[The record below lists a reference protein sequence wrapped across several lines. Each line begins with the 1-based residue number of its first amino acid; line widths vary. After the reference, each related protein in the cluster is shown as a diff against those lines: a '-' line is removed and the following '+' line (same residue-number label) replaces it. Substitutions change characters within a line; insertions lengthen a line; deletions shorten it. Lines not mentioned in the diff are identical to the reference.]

1 MIKWITPELGTA
13 AYENVK
19 DEPGIVIVDVRSLV
33 DKKGNLPAT
42 VKGML
47 DVALE
52 AVRQGQK
59 TVICCDYGMS
69 RSNALA
75 AGVLARRSGM
85 GLDEAVRAV
94 LAATGERNIQ
104 IEVLQTVRQ
113 ALDPGLEPLF
123 PSNQRR
129 VLVTGGSGFIGKGLV
144 SSLVDRNIAVQGP
157 KSKDIDLIHDTVNI
171 DLLVKNQ
178 GINTLVHLA
187 NPRVYTTNESFGA
200 SLTMLKNVLDVCVLN
215 NLRLIYVSGWVV
227 YSGYQGRLRA
237 DEHLPL
243 MPKGTYGQAK
253 ALCEQLISYHRDRNS
268 ARCLMLRASNVYGRE
283 GTAPRFIWN
292 FKAKAA
298 KNEDIITH
306 EYLNG
311 IPALDLLHVSD
322 LRHALV
328 LAIES
333 DLHGD
338 FNIGTGELISTA
350 WAAEHIVGA
359 MKSQSKISHTQIRDH
374 VGNIAMDYTKAR
386 NELGW
391 EPRISFIEGVREI
404 LENNKG

>member
-13 AYENVK
+13 AFENAQN
-19 DEPGIVIVDVRSLV
+19 EPGIVVVDVRSLV
-33 DKKGNLPAT
+33 DKKGNQSAT

-47 DVALE
+47 DTALE
-52 AVRQGQK
+52 ALRRGRK

-75 AGVLARRSGM
+75 AGVLALRSGL
-85 GLDEAVRAV
+85 GLDEAVRVV
-94 LAATGERNIQ
+94 LAATGEKNIR
-104 IEVLQTVRQ
+104 IEVLQAVRQ
-113 ALDPGLEPLF
+113 ALDPCLKPLF

-144 SSLVDRNIAVQGP
+144 SALVDRNIAVQAP
-157 KSKDIDLIHDTVNI
+157 KSKHIDLIHDTVNL
-171 DLLVKNQ
+171 DLLVKDQ
-178 GINTLVHLA
+178 GIDTLVHLA
-187 NPRVYTTNESFGA
+187 NPRVYTTNESLGV
-200 SLTMLKNVLDVCVLN
+200 SLTMLKSVLDVCVLN

-227 YSGYQGRLRA
+227 YSGYRGTLRA

-253 ALCEQLISYHRDRNS
+253 ALCEQLISYHRERS
-268 ARCLMLRASNVYGRE
+268 LARCLILRASNVYGRE
-283 GTAPRFIWN
+283 GIAPRFIWN
-292 FKAKAA
+292 FRAKAA

-311 IPALDLLHVSD
+311 FPALDLLHVSD
-322 LRHALV
+322 MRRALV
-328 LAIES
+328 SAIES
-333 DLHGD
+333 DLEGD

-350 WAAEHIVGA
+350 WGAEHIVGA
-359 MKSQSKISHTQIRDH
+359 MKSQSRISHIQIQDH

-391 EPRISFIEGVREI
+391 EPRISFIEGVQEM
-404 LENNKG
+404 LENKKD